1 MESVHKEVDVN
12 RIRDLIGNLSNLNT
26 KEEYLEKVY
35 QIFEIYGLGHGCLQ
49 VYNHELATV
58 NGIWRAMPDSIA
70 EICTQ
75 VTLSG
80 SHPAVKLSKN
90 RNFPFDL
97 FDFKQHFEDE
107 DELNTFY
114 SELEKHGFDHVYGLP
129 IHTGESIFV
138 FIVARH
144 EARVDTVELLTLQAI
159 CSNAVNNIL
168 KLEPNPVAPDK
179 PCKLTENERI
189 ALISIAKGDSIPAAA
204 TRLELSEMTMNLIVE
219 GAIEKLGA
227 RNTSH
232 AILLSI
238 IEGEFGL
245 SDCISLPHDSI
256 AN

>member
-1 MESVHKEVDVN
+1 MESVHKEVDIN
-12 RIRDLIGNLSNLNT
+12 RVRDLIGNLSNLNT

-35 QIFEIYGLGHGCLQ
+35 QVFEIYGLGHGCLQ

-75 VTLSG
+75 VTASG
-80 SHPAVKLSKN
+80 NHPAVKLSKN

-97 FDFKQHFEDE
+97 FDFRQHFEGDE
-107 DELNTFY
+107 ELSTFFTV
-114 SELEKHGFDHVYGLP
+114 LEKHGFDHVYGLP
-129 IHTGESIFV
+129 IHTGESIFI

-144 EARVDTVELLTLQAI
+144 QACVDTVELLTLQAI

-168 KLEPNPVAPDK
+168 KLEPNTVSNGK
-179 PCKLTENERI
+179 NNKLTENEKI
-189 ALISIAKGDSIPAAA
+189 ALVSVAKGDSVASAAS
-204 TRLELSEMTMNLIVE
+204 RLNLSEVTMNLIVE

-232 AILLSI
+232 AIVLAI

-245 SDCISLPHDSI
+245 SDCISLSQESVPK
-256 AN
+256 